1 MQSICVTCGQIVQT
15 NNDRV
20 TEKIRTSMDIANRSE
35 IVALKTARREHVLV
49 YHLDARNNII
59 LSLETVSI
67 GTSTESLVAPR
78 EVFRQAILAGA
89 NAIIMVHNHPSGESE
104 PSEADIRI
112 TKRLSEAGAII
123 GISLYDHIIVGSRG
137 DYSMHA
143 NGFI

>member
-35 IVALKTARREHVLV
+35 IVALKTARREHVIV
-49 YHLDARNNII
+49 YHLDVRNNII

-89 NAIIMVHNHPSGESE
+89 NAIIMVHNHPSGEQE
-104 PSEADIRI
+104 PSGADIRI
-112 TKRLSEAGAII
+112 TKRLREAGAII

-137 DYSMHA
+137 AYSMHA